1 VEAELKKEFP
11 GSTVEL
17 VPGSGGIFDITMDGS
32 LIYQKDRSACG
43 QFPDDGEIA
52 SIVRGMS

>member
-17 VPGSGGIFDITMDGS
+17 VGGKGGIFEVTLDGS
-32 LIYQKDRSACG
+32 TIYEKDREVCDR
-43 QFPDDGEIA
+43 FPDKGEVPRL
-52 SIVRGMS
+52 VREMK